1 MLVSIYVVQSMADEP
16 TCIYVGWHCNCATHL
31 KCIVNFAQRNVKIS
45 HEMRNIFY
53 VTPSIFGGHFKVFKH
68 LIPKH
73 LWHSRNLWDG
83 FTNVV
88 SVLRDLLFPFQR
100 TAGKVKILQGDE
112 STTHTNLEKMFSHL
126 LGVLREKYGPT
137 TTFLNLEVHLVDSWI
152 LQLNVKRLNDKWLN
166 N

>member
-1 MLVSIYVVQSMADEP
+1 MFPRACSWNNGKLAILKGMSHQILWPFFGLHGIGKEPLLV
-16 TCIYVGWHCNCATHL
+16 L
-31 KCIVNFAQRNVKIS
+31 KFS
-45 HEMRNIFY
+45 
-53 VTPSIFGGHFKVFKH
+53 VTPSIFGGHFKVFMH

-152 LQLNVKRLNDKWLN
+152 LQLNVKWLNDKWLN